1 MVIIRKS
8 IKKIT
13 IKRLAKSYQ
22 ENHISKSILMDK
34 VVIQVKKLD
43 KKDYIILIKISLQSE
58 DVLP

>member
-1 MVIIRKS
+1 
-8 IKKIT
+8 
-13 IKRLAKSYQ
+13 
-22 ENHISKSILMDK
+22 MDK